1 MMSLWAPVGP
11 WCDQGA
17 GMNYSN
23 VAGSRAI
30 RGGLVHGLAVTA
42 CLLALSACNISDEPP
57 ARRSDGV
64 VKDFG
69 HVTAA
74 DVKKWVQ
81 KSDLPHETKNLVA
94 LYVSEV
100 HVTDGF
106 AGCPAEGRTEPLMKV
121 ELAYP
126 DLGQYDREGLEE
138 QRDWSRQIISAL
150 EEFAHTFE
158 PGYFSDDRLIGGP
171 TWVTDAQGGAHCSG
185 SIEMG
190 QLLTPSA
197 GLQTDYSQRENV
209 PVR

>member
-1 MMSLWAPVGP
+1 
-11 WCDQGA
+11 
-17 GMNYSN
+17 MNYLN
-23 VAGSRAI
+23 VARPRAI
-30 RGGLVHGLAVTA
+30 RGGLVHGLAVTVF
-42 CLLALSACNISDEPP
+42 LLALSACSISDEPP

-64 VKDFG
+64 VRDFG

-81 KSDLPHETKNLVA
+81 KSDLPHKTKNLVD

-106 AGCPAEGRTEPLMKV
+106 AGCPAEGRTEPLMQV

-138 QRDWSRQIISAL
+138 QRGWSRQIISGL
-150 EEFAHTFE
+150 EEFAHTFG
-158 PGYFSDDRLIGGP
+158 PGYFTDDSLIGGP
-171 TWVTDAQGGAHCSG
+171 TWVTDAHGGVNCSG

-190 QLLTPSA
+190 QLLTPAA